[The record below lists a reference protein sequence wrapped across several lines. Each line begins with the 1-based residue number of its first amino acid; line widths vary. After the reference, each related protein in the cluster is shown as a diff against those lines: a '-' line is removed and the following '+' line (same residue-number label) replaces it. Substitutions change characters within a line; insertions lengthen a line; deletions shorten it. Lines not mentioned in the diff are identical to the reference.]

1 MCGRRVH
8 AMTATVPP
16 LFGPDMLA
24 DPYATYARVRGP
36 ASWNEQMGLWLL
48 TRYDDVRWALGEPR
62 LSSTLATSAG
72 DPADGSSGLLADM
85 YTFVQSS
92 LVFTDPPDHT
102 RLRRFVIAAFVPSV
116 INELA
121 GPISVITNRMLDE
134 HVESLDLAAHLA
146 EPMPIAVLG
155 QLLGV
160 SLSEAEGRQLKRWCD
175 NFLLPFGRDIG
186 TLSPDELARIRSAG
200 AGLHEFVDTVLSRHG
215 TAVGTDVVGR
225 LLAGESEDRLT
236 EQELFAN
243 IVLLLIAGHENST
256 SLIGNGAAML
266 LELPEVRTELARDP
280 SRWPAAVEEL
290 MRLVSPN
297 QFIRR
302 QARED
307 VVFGEQTIR
316 AGDTLLLILAA
327 ANRDP
332 EAFPDPDRFVF
343 NRPQTV
349 ALGHGIHY
357 CLGAPLARLEG
368 HIGLQTVF
376 ERWPTIRQ
384 AGELVY
390 ADNFNVRLLHSL
402 PVATS

>member
-1 MCGRRVH
+1 
-8 AMTATVPP
+8 MTETVPT
-16 LFGPDMLA
+16 LFGSDMLA
-24 DPYATYARVRGP
+24 DPYATYAQIRGP

-48 TRYDDVRWALGEPR
+48 TRYEDIRWALGEPR
-62 LSSTLATSAG
+62 LSSTMPPPAGHSAG
-72 DPADGSSGLLADM
+72 SSDLLADM
-85 YTFVQSS
+85 STFVKSS

-102 RLRRFVIAAFVPSV
+102 RLRRLVIAAFVPSV

-121 GPISVITNRMLDE
+121 GPISMITNRMLDE
-134 HVESLDLAAHLA
+134 HADSLDLAAHLA

-160 SLSEAEGRQLKRWCD
+160 SLLESEGAQLKQWCD
-175 NFLLPFGRDIG
+175 DFLLPYGRDVN
-186 TLSPDELARIRSAG
+186 TLSSDELARVKA
-200 AGLHEFVDTVLSRHG
+200 AAQGLHGFVDTVLSRRTADG
-215 TAVGTDVVGR
+215 TDDVVGR
-225 LLAGESEDRLT
+225 LLAGESQDRLS

-266 LELPEVRTELARDP
+266 LELPDIRAELAQDS
-280 SRWPAAVEEL
+280 SRWPAAIEEL

-307 VVFGEQTIR
+307 LILGEQTIR
-316 AGDTLLLILAA
+316 AGDAVLLILAA

-332 EAFPDPDRFVF
+332 EAFPEPDRFVF
-343 NRPQTV
+343 DRPNRQTV

-357 CLGAPLARLEG
+357 CLGAPLARLEAR
-368 HIGLQTVF
+368 IALQTVF
-376 ERWPTIRQ
+376 ERWPAVRQ
-384 AGELVY
+384 AGDLVY
-390 ADNFNVRLLHSL
+390 ANNFNVRLLHSL
-402 PVATS
+402 PVATG

>member
-1 MCGRRVH
+1 
-8 AMTATVPP
+8 MTETVPT
-16 LFGPDMLA
+16 LFGSDMLA
-24 DPYATYARVRGP
+24 DPYATYAQIRGP

-48 TRYDDVRWALGEPR
+48 TRYEDIRWALGEPR
-62 LSSTLATSAG
+62 LSSTMPPPAGHSAG
-72 DPADGSSGLLADM
+72 SSDLLADM
-85 YTFVQSS
+85 STFVKSS

-102 RLRRFVIAAFVPSV
+102 RLRRLVIAAFVPSV

-121 GPISVITNRMLDE
+121 GPISMITNRMLDE
-134 HVESLDLAAHLA
+134 HADSLDLAAHLA

-160 SLSEAEGRQLKRWCD
+160 SLLESEGAQLKQWCD
-175 NFLLPFGRDIG
+175 DFLLPFGRDVN
-186 TLSPDELARIRSAG
+186 TLSSDELARVKA
-200 AGLHEFVDTVLSRHG
+200 AAQGLHGFVDTVLSRRTADG
-215 TAVGTDVVGR
+215 TDDVVGR
-225 LLAGESEDRLT
+225 LLAGESQDRLS

-266 LELPEVRTELARDP
+266 LELPDIRAELAQDS
-280 SRWPAAVEEL
+280 SRWPAAIEEL

-307 VVFGEQTIR
+307 VILGEQTIR
-316 AGDTLLLILAA
+316 AGDAVLLILAA

-332 EAFPDPDRFVF
+332 EAFPEPDRFVLDRP
-343 NRPQTV
+343 NRQTV

-368 HIGLQTVF
+368 RIALQTVF
-376 ERWPTIRQ
+376 ERWPAVRQ
-384 AGELVY
+384 AGDLVY
-390 ADNFNVRLLHSL
+390 ANNFNVRLLHSL
-402 PVATS
+402 PVATA

>member
-1 MCGRRVH
+1 
-8 AMTATVPP
+8 MTETVPT
-16 LFGPDMLA
+16 LFGSDMLA
-24 DPYATYARVRGP
+24 DPYATYAQIRGP

-48 TRYDDVRWALGEPR
+48 TRYEDIRWALGEPR
-62 LSSTLATSAG
+62 LSSTMPPPAGHSAG
-72 DPADGSSGLLADM
+72 SSDLLADM
-85 YTFVQSS
+85 STFVKSS

-102 RLRRFVIAAFVPSV
+102 RLRRLVIAAFVPSV

-121 GPISVITNRMLDE
+121 GPISMITNRMLDE
-134 HVESLDLAAHLA
+134 HADSLDLAAHLA

-160 SLSEAEGRQLKRWCD
+160 SLLESEGAQLKQWCD
-175 NFLLPFGRDIG
+175 DFLLPFGRDVN
-186 TLSPDELARIRSAG
+186 TVSSDELARVKA
-200 AGLHEFVDTVLSRHG
+200 AAQGLHGFVDTVLSRRTADG
-215 TAVGTDVVGR
+215 TDDVVGR
-225 LLAGESEDRLT
+225 LLAGESQDRLS

-266 LELPEVRTELARDP
+266 LELPDIRAELAQDS
-280 SRWPAAVEEL
+280 SRWPAAIEEL

-307 VVFGEQTIR
+307 VILGEQTIR
-316 AGDTLLLILAA
+316 AGDAVMLILAA

-332 EAFPDPDRFVF
+332 EAFPEPDRFVLDRP
-343 NRPQTV
+343 NRQTV

-368 HIGLQTVF
+368 RIALQTVF
-376 ERWPTIRQ
+376 ERWPAVRQ
-384 AGELVY
+384 AGDLVY
-390 ADNFNVRLLHSL
+390 ANNFNVRLLHSL
-402 PVATS
+402 PVATG

>member
-1 MCGRRVH
+1 
-8 AMTATVPP
+8 MTETVPA
-16 LFGPDMLA
+16 LFGSDMLA
-24 DPYATYARVRGP
+24 DPYATYAQIRGP

-48 TRYDDVRWALGEPR
+48 TRYEDIRWALGEPR
-62 LSSTLATSAG
+62 LSSTMPPPAG
-72 DPADGSSGLLADM
+72 HSADGSSDLLADM
-85 YTFVQSS
+85 STFVKSS

-102 RLRRFVIAAFVPSV
+102 RLRRLVIAAFVPSV

-121 GPISVITNRMLDE
+121 GPISMITNRMLDE
-134 HVESLDLAAHLA
+134 HADSLDLAAHLA

-160 SLSEAEGRQLKRWCD
+160 SLLESEGAQLKQWCD
-175 NFLLPFGRDIG
+175 DFLLPFGRDVN
-186 TLSPDELARIRSAG
+186 TLSSDELARVKA
-200 AGLHEFVDTVLSRHG
+200 AAQGLHGFVDTVLSRRTADG
-215 TAVGTDVVGR
+215 TDDVVGR
-225 LLAGESEDRLT
+225 LLAGESQDRLS

-266 LELPEVRTELARDP
+266 LELPDIRAELAQDS
-280 SRWPAAVEEL
+280 SRWPAAIEEL

-307 VVFGEQTIR
+307 VILGEQTIR
-316 AGDTLLLILAA
+316 AGDAVLLILAA

-332 EAFPDPDRFVF
+332 EAFPEPDRFVLDRP
-343 NRPQTV
+343 NRQTV

-368 HIGLQTVF
+368 RIALQTVF
-376 ERWPTIRQ
+376 ERWPAVRQ
-384 AGELVY
+384 AGDLVY
-390 ADNFNVRLLHSL
+390 ANNFNVRLLHSL
-402 PVATS
+402 PVATG